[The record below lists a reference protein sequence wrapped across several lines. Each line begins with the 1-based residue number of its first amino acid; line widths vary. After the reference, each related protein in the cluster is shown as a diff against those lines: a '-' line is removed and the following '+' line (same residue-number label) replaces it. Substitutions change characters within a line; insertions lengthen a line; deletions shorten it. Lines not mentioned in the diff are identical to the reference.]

1 MINVSNEKAK
11 IALMKQT
18 AGDINDNAIKLC
30 DDLKKTSDIFQGNKV
45 DDAINELTN
54 HSSKIKD
61 EASFLTIKVDSLNGV
76 VNQIYQEQV
85 DEENRRKR
93 EQNNLKKENIE
104 L

>member
-54 HSSKIKD
+54 H
-61 EASFLTIKVDSLNGV
+61 
-76 VNQIYQEQV
+76 
-85 DEENRRKR
+85 
-93 EQNNLKKENIE
+93 
-104 L
+104 